1 MPPATTAA
9 SSSGQPAW
17 PADRAAAPS
26 RAIGLPL
33 GIAFVGVATMG
44 FNTIGIGFLPLS
56 DFVFFALASVIGVL
70 SLTGSDRTLT
80 PAGSRGTSP
89 RILVA
94 SVVIV
99 TMGVLAS
106 LRSFT
111 PETSLQIVV
120 RLGYLTLLWFWM
132 LRCVAVDRRS
142 IGVLVM
148 GWRIAVIISCAGAI
162 AANAGL
168 IDLGVAAGE
177 NRQTAWF
184 GHPNDLAGF
193 LALAIPVLVMAAP
206 RDRTSRGRAPRLRSA
221 LLLGAVVFGI
231 ATTGSISALLA
242 AVVGTAAAGLAL
254 SLTGRPV
261 PGARRVHP
269 IMVMVAAV
277 AALASLGLLARSDVP
292 VFERLARFEQGNS
305 GVNSS
310 VEGRSDLNEQVVQSL
325 DDVLVVGHG
334 MTTAG
339 GEAGAAANVHN
350 MYLKLVFEIGMLG
363 AAALIFLLGLT
374 LKQAW
379 MLLRSTA
386 GSQLHATVVALFG
399 SVVAGLTFAAF
410 QPINVQRYFWLPIAL
425 VQCIWTLRRRELTG
439 HPQRRQ
445 ISPA

>member
-1 MPPATTAA
+1 
-9 SSSGQPAW
+9 
-17 PADRAAAPS
+17 
-26 RAIGLPL
+26 
-33 GIAFVGVATMG
+33 
-44 FNTIGIGFLPLS
+44 
-56 DFVFFALASVIGVL
+56 
-70 SLTGSDRTLT
+70 
-80 PAGSRGTSP
+80 
-89 RILVA
+89 
-94 SVVIV
+94 
-99 TMGVLAS
+99 
-106 LRSFT
+106 
-111 PETSLQIVV
+111 
-120 RLGYLTLLWFWM
+120 
-132 LRCVAVDRRS
+132 
-142 IGVLVM
+142 
-148 GWRIAVIISCAGAI
+148 
-162 AANAGL
+162 
-168 IDLGVAAGE
+168 
-177 NRQTAWF
+177 
-184 GHPNDLAGF
+184 
-193 LALAIPVLVMAAP
+193 
-206 RDRTSRGRAPRLRSA
+206 
-221 LLLGAVVFGI
+221 
-231 ATTGSISALLA
+231 
-242 AVVGTAAAGLAL
+242 VVGTAAAGLAL

>member
-1 MPPATTAA
+1 
-9 SSSGQPAW
+9 
-17 PADRAAAPS
+17 
-26 RAIGLPL
+26 
-33 GIAFVGVATMG
+33 
-44 FNTIGIGFLPLS
+44 
-56 DFVFFALASVIGVL
+56 
-70 SLTGSDRTLT
+70 
-80 PAGSRGTSP
+80 
-89 RILVA
+89 
-94 SVVIV
+94 
-99 TMGVLAS
+99 
-106 LRSFT
+106 
-111 PETSLQIVV
+111 
-120 RLGYLTLLWFWM
+120 
-132 LRCVAVDRRS
+132 
-142 IGVLVM
+142 M

-168 IDLGVAAGE
+168 IDVGVAAGE

-206 RDRTSRGRAPRLRSA
+206 RDRTSRVRAPRLRWA

-254 SLTGRPV
+254 SVTGRPV

-269 IMVMVAAV
+269 ITVMVAAV

-363 AAALIFLLGLT
+363 AAALISSSG
-374 LKQAW
+374 
-379 MLLRSTA
+379 
-386 GSQLHATVVALFG
+386 
-399 SVVAGLTFAAF
+399 
-410 QPINVQRYFWLPIAL
+410 
-425 VQCIWTLRRRELTG
+425 
-439 HPQRRQ
+439 
-445 ISPA
+445 